1 MNAMPSMPIDNEDDG
16 LKRQFA
22 EHVLSTVVQAMRS
35 LQTQWNVSTLV
46 AQAASM
52 QEFDAL
58 TFRVVKHLMPTTW
71 AQVERLS
78 ETFGKDAI
86 PRIYQGRD
94 ARICALFLVLREQH
108 SEHDE
113 SDEANVVQVPR
124 IVTTMQ
130 AICRNEE
137 RHYNAVMVSLGRE
150 GELQQIAGNMNM
162 VG

>member
-1 MNAMPSMPIDNEDDG
+1 MNAMPSVPIDDEDDG

-22 EHVLSTVVQAMRS
+22 EHVLSTVVQAMRC
-35 LQTQWNVSTLV
+35 LQTQWDVSTLV
-46 AQAASM
+46 TQAASM

-71 AQVERLS
+71 AQIECLS

-94 ARICALFLVLREQH
+94 PRICALFLVLREQH
-108 SEHDE
+108 SEHGE
-113 SDEANVVQVPR
+113 SDEAFVVQIPR

-150 GELQQIAGNMNM
+150 GDLQQIAGN
-162 VG
+162 VAG